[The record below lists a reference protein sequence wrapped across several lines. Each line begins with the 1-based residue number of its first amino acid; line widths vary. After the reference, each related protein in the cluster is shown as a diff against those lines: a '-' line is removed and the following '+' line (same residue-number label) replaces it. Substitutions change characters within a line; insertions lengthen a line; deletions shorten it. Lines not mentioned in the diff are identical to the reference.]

1 MSGAFLMAEVPYGGN
16 GFTLLLSSVSRQ
28 RRTLAEA
35 AQNAVPRSGS
45 GAEGT
50 NIFVCRDVSQGDT
63 GRQGSARLV
72 LANVSLSQL
81 DSQRLERLQWK
92 LERFLDSLDTL
103 LPDIPQA
110 TGRDCGPVVSVA
122 LREWEEELKVAQLPA
137 ATELLDATYGAVRTE
152 PYRVRKYAAIVIVVF
167 CLLGYW
173 TAQRGSQPADVAA
186 ERGDA
191 ATVVQAES
199 DTPDRGQQ
207 SGSQQIGEF
216 GPRDDRRPDAPSKKR
231 KKVLSDLLDEWRTQT
246 VTVEEALEKL
256 DAAWSVRN
264 ETERQSVSGQEIAGW
279 LGSLWWQEPAAD
291 GRSDLEAEWQAAA
304 SKLTRLGE
312 VANLQSFSGAS
323 GVASKIPAVRARFHQ
338 DVVRALQ
345 EARGSRLIM
354 HSTQIF
360 QYGGLSANSLKDMI
374 RIDVAVANKPA
385 VTDVEEPA
393 RESWRQV
400 RTAASLDGAFNALQ
414 GLCSENPETLHRS
427 LVEFQL
433 LLTALD
439 ELLGAELLLTI
450 HTEKSNT
457 FGSIQQVDSAEQAF
471 SVLDLLHRE
480 TLETEVGEREY
491 LLGGEKRAREFSA
504 REYWRSLLTQGDG
517 TRNNPSRVKITN
529 FRKENRDPVDV
540 VTLELQRG
548 RGPNEDWFRSRDE
561 FRKRLKSFDA
571 SLQEA
576 KSTVLGD
583 VTMK

>member
-28 RRTLAEA
+28 RRALAEA

-45 GAEGT
+45 GADGT

-72 LANVSLSQL
+72 LANVCLSQL

-92 LERFLDSLDTL
+92 LERFLDSLDAL
-103 LPDIPQA
+103 LPDIPRA
-110 TGRDCGPVVSVA
+110 TGRDCGPVVSVT
-122 LREWEEELKVAQLPA
+122 LREWEEELKAAQLPA
-137 ATELLDATYGAVRTE
+137 ATELLEAADGAVPTE
-152 PYRVRKYAAIVIVVF
+152 PDRVRKYAVFVIAVV

-173 TAQRGSQPADVAA
+173 TARRGSKPAD
-186 ERGDA
+186 RGDA
-191 ATVVQAES
+191 ATGVHAES

-207 SGSQQIGEF
+207 SGSQQIGEI
-216 GPRDDRRPDAPSKKR
+216 GPRVDLKPDAPSKKR

-246 VTVEEALEKL
+246 VTVEEALERL
-256 DAAWSVRN
+256 DAAWSVRS

-279 LGSLWWQEPAAD
+279 LGSLWWEEPAAD

-312 VANLQSFSGAS
+312 VADLQSFSGAS
-323 GVASKIPAVRARFHQ
+323 GVASKIPAVRARFNQ
-338 DVVRALQ
+338 DVIRALQ

-360 QYGGLSANSLKDMI
+360 QYGGPGANSLKDMI
-374 RIDVAVANKPA
+374 RLDVAVTNKTA
-385 VTDVEEPA
+385 VKDAEEPA

-400 RTAASLDGAFNALQ
+400 PTASKLDGAFNALQ
-414 GLCSENPETLHRS
+414 GFGSENPETLHRS

-433 LLTALD
+433 LLKALD

-457 FGSIQQVDSAEQAF
+457 FGSIQPVDSAEQLF
-471 SVLDLLHRE
+471 SVLDLLHCE

-491 LLGGEKRAREFSA
+491 LLGGEKRARGVSA
-504 REYWRSLLTQGDG
+504 REYWRSLLTLGDG
-517 TRNNPSRVKITN
+517 TRNHPSRVQITN
-529 FRKENRDPVDV
+529 FRKENRDPVDL
-540 VTLELQRG
+540 VTLELRRG
-548 RGPNEDWFRSRDE
+548 HGSNEDWFRSRDE

-576 KSTVLGD
+576 KATLPGD
-583 VTMK
+583 VTRK